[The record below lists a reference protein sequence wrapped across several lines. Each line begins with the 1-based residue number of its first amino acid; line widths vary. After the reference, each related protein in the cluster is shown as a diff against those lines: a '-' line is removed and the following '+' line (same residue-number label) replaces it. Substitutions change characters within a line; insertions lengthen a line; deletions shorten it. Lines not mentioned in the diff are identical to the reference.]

1 MTINTSH
8 KLVFQYLKLSITT
21 ILHFEKIYIKRPHI
35 YSIHIKKRNSKML
48 QIEQSYTN
56 DNSAYFEVV
65 TVSGRLVWED
75 EIKFKLMGYSDLITI
90 DD

>member
-1 MTINTSH
+1 
-8 KLVFQYLKLSITT
+8 
-21 ILHFEKIYIKRPHI
+21 
-35 YSIHIKKRNSKML
+35 ML
-48 QIEQSYTN
+48 QIEQAYTN

-75 EIKFKLMGYSDLITI
+75 EIKFKLMGYSFLITI